1 MTGPT
6 SKTDNEAK
14 QSFLKLLS
22 DNKVNSTWSFQ
33 AVMENLV
40 DKPEYWSVKDPVTRK
55 QLYEE
60 YLVSKFQSELSNKSL
75 LLENFKRNF
84 NEN

>member
-1 MTGPT
+1 M
-6 SKTDNEAK
+6 
-14 QSFLKLLS
+14 
-22 DNKVNSTWSFQ
+22 
-33 AVMENLV
+33 

-75 LLENFKRNF
+75 LLENFKHNF
-84 NEN
+84 NEELRKLEAKNLVTYNTRWITIRNYGLIKIINFQTFNDAGF

>member
-1 MTGPT
+1 
-6 SKTDNEAK
+6 
-14 QSFLKLLS
+14 
-22 DNKVNSTWSFQ
+22 
-33 AVMENLV
+33 MENLV
-40 DKPEYWSVKDPVTRK
+40 DKPEYWSVKDMTRK

-84 NEN
+84 NEELRKLEAKNLVTYNTDGSLLRNYGLIKIIQFSNIQ